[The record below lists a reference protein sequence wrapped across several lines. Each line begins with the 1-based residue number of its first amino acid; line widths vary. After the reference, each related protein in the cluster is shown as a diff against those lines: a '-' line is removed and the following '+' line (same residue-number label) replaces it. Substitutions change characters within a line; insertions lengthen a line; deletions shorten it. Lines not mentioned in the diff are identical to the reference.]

1 MYRTRKGSKVAVA
14 AVLFFLSQ
22 AHLFSRV
29 LPVGLLRQP
38 RLFGRRL
45 LLEPSD
51 SPIIQYINSS
61 ESRLSWHQLILE
73 FQPSSFGCLCRNNQ
87 KKKAEIQGLNISF
100 LTCKLSCNISF
111 LTCKLS

>member
-38 RLFGRRL
+38 RLFGRHL

-51 SPIIQYINSS
+51 SPIQRKKAEIQGLI
-61 ESRLSWHQLILE
+61 SWHQLILE
-73 FQPSSFGCLCRNNQ
+73 FQPSSFGCLCR
-87 KKKAEIQGLNISF
+87 AS
-100 LTCKLSCNISF
+100 
-111 LTCKLS
+111 